1 MADNRGSYRGCLLGL
16 AVGDAMGCAVD
27 EKTWEEIVKYY
38 GPNGLLGYDLVNDCT
53 CITSYTQLAA
63 FACNGLLLSQSW
75 GKKGTYVPY
84 VTAALREWATG
95 QAFPRVPDKCRCWV
109 ARLPY
114 MRRKNCRDVRMLD
127 ALRAQTLGTPDAP
140 INSGSHPGSLP
151 EAVAVGLFYT
161 PKLMTPDQV
170 GTLGAELVALT
181 HGDPETILSGAV
193 LAYIIAG
200 ILQEPEWALE
210 DQFSCAVQAMQADFT
225 DRFPQAVSQVAER
238 LKHAISLAHEDGD
251 RQRHMESLRC
261 GTAAECL
268 AGAVYASLSCR
279 DDFDM
284 AMITA
289 VNHSGRSSAV
299 GALTGAILGAVLGED
314 ALPEFYLESLEPLP
328 MLREL
333 SDDLYAGPPMASLFD
348 DDWDQK
354 YNQGLLLDR
363 ILS

>member
-1 MADNRGSYRGCLLGL
+1 MADNRSLYRGCLLGL

-27 EKTWEEIVKYY
+27 EKTWDEIVSCY

-53 CITSYTQLAA
+53 CITSYTQIAA
-63 FACNGLLLSQSW
+63 YACNGLLLSQSW
-75 GKKGTYVPY
+75 GKKGTFAPY
-84 VTAALREWATG
+84 VATALREWSTA

-127 ALRAQTLGTPDAP
+127 ALRAQTLGTLEKP
-140 INSGSHPGSLP
+140 INGASHPGSLP

-170 GTLGAELVALT
+170 GTLGAELIALT
-181 HGDPETILSGAV
+181 HGDPETILTGAV

-200 ILQEPEWALE
+200 ILQEPEQELE
-210 DQFSCAVQAMQADFT
+210 DQFVCAIQAMQADFS
-225 DRFPQAVSQVAER
+225 DRFPQAAQQVADK
-238 LKHAISLAHEDGD
+238 LSQAIELSYKGGD
-251 RQRHMESLRC
+251 PQRRIESLRC
-261 GTAAECL
+261 STAVECL
-268 AGAVYASLSCR
+268 AGAIFSSLTSR

-299 GALTGAILGAVLGED
+299 GALTGAILGAVLGEE
-314 ALPEFYLESLEPLP
+314 ALPEFYLESLEPRA

-333 SDDLYAGPPMASLFD
+333 ADDLYAGPPAASLFD
-348 DDWDQK
+348 DNWDQK
-354 YNQGLLLDR
+354 YNQGLLL
-363 ILS
+363 S